1 MGLTLIG
8 DLFIRPDGVL
18 EMLMRFNA
26 LRALRPPKDLAAKV
40 ASVPYDV
47 VNRNEAAAL
56 AAGNPVSFLH
66 ICRPDIDLP
75 EEMDPHDDAM
85 YAKGRENLERFQ
97 AEGTLVRDEKPGI
110 YIYRLVM
117 GGKAQTG
124 IVGCVHIDD
133 YEHDLIKK
141 HEKTR
146 RDKEDDR
153 TRHVLEMNANA
164 EPVFLTY
171 KDDAE
176 LARLMAEAVKTEALY
191 DFTAVDGVRHTM
203 WKAPAV
209 DGYVK
214 AFGRVPHVY
223 VADGHH
229 RCASAWRAGK
239 ERREGNAGHTGDEEY
254 NWFLAVLFPAS
265 EVRILSYNRVV
276 KDLNG
281 QTPAQVLEKL
291 KGVGKVSAT
300 DIPTPPGSGSFCVY
314 LDKKWHRVDIDE
326 RTIDRNDPIES
337 LDVALLESRVLGPIL
352 GIGDIRTDKRIDFV
366 GGIRGPA
373 ELEKRVN
380 SGEMAIGFSMYP
392 TTIEQLIAVS
402 DAGRIMPPKSTWF
415 EPKLR
420 SGLLVHTLD

>member
-1 MGLTLIG
+1 
-8 DLFIRPDGVL
+8 
-18 EMLMRFNA
+18 MRFNA
-26 LRALRPPKDLAAKV
+26 LRALRPSKDLAAKV

-47 VNRNEAAAL
+47 VNRDEAAVL
-56 AAGNPVSFLH
+56 AAGNAVSFLH
-66 ICRPDIDLP
+66 VCRPDIDLP
-75 EEMDPHDDAM
+75 ASVDSHDDRIYAM
-85 YAKGRENLERFQ
+85 GRANLDRFE
-97 AEGTLVRDEKPGI
+97 AEGTLVRDDVPGV

-117 GGKAQTG
+117 GGRAQTG

-176 LARLMAEAVKTEALY
+176 LARLMAEAMKGEALY
-191 DFTAVDGVRHTM
+191 DFTAVDGVQHTM
-203 WKAPAV
+203 WKAPA
-209 DGYVK
+209 GEAFVK
-214 AFGRVPHVY
+214 AFGKVPHVY

-239 ERREGNAGHTGDEEY
+239 QRREANKQHTGHEEY

-265 EVRILSYNRVV
+265 EVRIMPYNRVV
-276 KDLNG
+276 KDLKG

-291 KGVGKVSAT
+291 RGVGRVSAT
-300 DIPTPPGSGSFCVY
+300 SQATPPGPGTMCVY
-314 LDKKWHRVDIDE
+314 LDGKWSLLEIDE
-326 RTIDRNDPIES
+326 KSIDRGDPIES

-352 GIGDIRTDKRIDFV
+352 GIGDIRTDTRIDFV
-366 GGIRGPA
+366 GGIRGTA

-380 SGEMAIGFSMYP
+380 SGEMAIGFSMHP
-392 TTIEQLIAVS
+392 TTVEQLIAVS

>member
-1 MGLTLIG
+1 
-8 DLFIRPDGVL
+8 
-18 EMLMRFNA
+18 MRFNA
-26 LRALRPPKDLAAKV
+26 LRALRPPRDLAAKV

-47 VNRNEAAAL
+47 VNRDEAAAL
-56 AAGNPVSFLH
+56 AAGNAVSFLH
-66 ICRPDIDLP
+66 VCRPDIDLP
-75 EEMDPHDDAM
+75 ASVDSHDDRI
-85 YAKGRENLERFQ
+85 YAKGRANLDRFE
-97 AEGTLVRDEKPGI
+97 AEGTLVRDDTPGV

-117 GGKAQTG
+117 GGQAQTG

-164 EPVFLTY
+164 EPVFLTF
-171 KDDAE
+171 KDDAA
-176 LARLMAEAVKTEALY
+176 LAKLIVEAMKGEALY

-203 WKAPAV
+203 WKAAAN
-209 DGYVK
+209 GAFVK
-214 AFGRVPHVY
+214 AFGGVPHVY

-239 ERREGNAGHTGDEEY
+239 QLREGNRGHTGDEEY

-265 EVRILSYNRVV
+265 ELRIMPYNRVV

-281 QTPAQVLEKL
+281 QSPAQVLERL
-291 KGVGKVSAT
+291 RGVGRVSAT
-300 DIPTPPGSGSFCVY
+300 SKSAPGGAGSFCVY
-314 LDKKWHRVDIDE
+314 LDGTWRLVEMDE
-326 RTIDRNDPIES
+326 KSIDRSDPIES

-352 GIGDIRTDKRIDFV
+352 GIGDIRTDQRIDFV
-366 GGIRGPA
+366 GGIRGA
-373 ELEKRVN
+373 GELEKRVN

-392 TTIEQLIAVS
+392 TSVEQLIAVS

>member
-1 MGLTLIG
+1 
-8 DLFIRPDGVL
+8 
-18 EMLMRFNA
+18 MRFNP

-47 VNRNEAAAL
+47 VNREEAAAL
-56 AAGNPVSFLH
+56 AEGNPISFLH
-66 ICRPDIDLP
+66 VCRPDIDLP
-75 EEMDPHDDAM
+75 AEMDPHDDRI
-85 YAKGRENLERFQ
+85 YAKGRENLERFV
-97 AEGTLVRDEKPGI
+97 AEGTLVRDETPSV
-110 YIYRLVM
+110 YVYRLVM

-133 YEHDLIKK
+133 YEHDFIKK

-171 KDDAE
+171 KDEPA
-176 LARLMAEAVKTEALY
+176 LGRLIAEATQGPALY
-191 DFTAVDGVRHTM
+191 DFTAADGVQHTM
-203 WKAPAV
+203 WKAAAPLEF
-209 DGYVK
+209 VK

-239 ERREGNAGHTGDEEY
+239 QLREANAEHTGNEEY

-265 EVRILSYNRVV
+265 EVRILPYNRLV

-281 QTPAQVLEKL
+281 QTPAQVLARLREVGRVSEAD
-291 KGVGKVSAT
+291 KGA
-300 DIPTPPGSGSFCVY
+300 PPGPGSVGIY
-314 LDKKWHRVDIDE
+314 LDQRWYLLEINEKS
-326 RTIDRNDPIES
+326 IDRADPIES

-352 GIGDIRTDKRIDFV
+352 GIGDIRSDPRIDFV
-366 GGIRGPA
+366 GGIRGTA
-373 ELEKRVN
+373 ELEKRIK
-380 SGEMAIGFSMYP
+380 SGEMAVGFAMYP
-392 TTIEQLIAVS
+392 TTVEQLIAVS

>member
-1 MGLTLIG
+1 
-8 DLFIRPDGVL
+8 
-18 EMLMRFNA
+18 MRLNPF
-26 LRALRPPKDLAAKV
+26 RALRPPRDFAARV

-47 VNRNEAAAL
+47 VNREEAAQL
-56 AAGNPVSFLH
+56 AKGDAVSFLH
-66 ICRPDIDLP
+66 VCRPDIDLP
-75 EEMDPHDDAM
+75 PDVDPHDDRI
-85 YAKGRENLERFQ
+85 YARGRENLDRFQ
-97 AEGTLVRDEKPGI
+97 AEGTLVRDDQPSI

-124 IVGCVHIDD
+124 LVGCVHIDD
-133 YEHDLIKK
+133 YENDLIKK

-171 KDDAE
+171 KDEAE
-176 LARLMAEAVKTEALY
+176 VARLMAEAVKGEALY
-191 DFTAVDGVRHTM
+191 DFAAVDGVRHTM
-203 WKAPAV
+203 WKAPDAAALV
-209 DGYVK
+209 Q
-214 AFGRVPHVY
+214 AFGKVPHVY

-239 ERREGNAGHTGDEEY
+239 ALRQKNPNHTGREEY

-265 EVRILSYNRVV
+265 QVRIMAYNRVV

-291 KGVGKVSAT
+291 RSVGRVSAA
-300 DIPTPPGSGSFCVY
+300 DKPTPPAPGSFGVY
-314 LDKKWHRVDIDE
+314 LDRRWHLVEIDE
-326 RTIDRNDPIES
+326 KSIDRSDPINS
-337 LDVALLESRVLGPIL
+337 LDVALLESRVLEPIL

-366 GGIRGPA
+366 GGIRGTA
-373 ELEKRVN
+373 ELEKRLN
-380 SGEMAIGFSMYP
+380 GGEMAIAFSMYP
-392 TTIEQLIAVS
+392 TTVAQLMAVS

>member
-1 MGLTLIG
+1 
-8 DLFIRPDGVL
+8 
-18 EMLMRFNA
+18 MRLNPF
-26 LRALRPPKDLAAKV
+26 RALRPPRELAARV

-47 VNRNEAAAL
+47 VNREEEAEL
-56 AAGNPVSFLH
+56 ARGNAESFLH
-66 ICRPDIDLP
+66 VCRPDIDLP
-75 EEMDPHDDAM
+75 ASVDAHDDRI
-85 YAKGRENLERFQ
+85 YAKGRANLDRFQ
-97 AEGTLVRDEKPGI
+97 AEGTLVRDEQPGV
-110 YIYRLVM
+110 YLYRLVM

-171 KDDAE
+171 KDDAM
-176 LARLMAEAVKTEALY
+176 LGKLTGEAMKGEALY

-203 WKAPAV
+203 WKAPAS
-209 DGYVK
+209 GEFVK

-239 ERREGNAGHTGDEEY
+239 QLREANRNHTGHEEY

-265 EVRILSYNRVV
+265 EVQIMPYNRVV
-276 KDLNG
+276 RDLKG

-291 KGVGKVSAT
+291 RGVGRVSVT
-300 DIPTPPGSGSFCVY
+300 KQTVPPGPGAVCVY
-314 LDKKWHRVDIDE
+314 LDGKWHLLEIE
-326 RTIDRNDPIES
+326 EWSIDRGDPIES
-337 LDVALLESRVLGPIL
+337 LDVALIESRVLGPIL
-352 GIGDIRTDKRIDFV
+352 GIGDIRTDTRIDFV
-366 GGIRGPA
+366 GGIRGTA
-373 ELEKRVN
+373 ELERRVN
-380 SGEMAIGFSMYP
+380 SGEMAIGISMHP
-392 TTIEQLIAVS
+392 TRVEQLFAVS
-402 DAGRIMPPKSTWF
+402 DAGQIMPPKSTWF

>member
-1 MGLTLIG
+1 
-8 DLFIRPDGVL
+8 
-18 EMLMRFNA
+18 MRFNA
-26 LRALRPPKDLAAKV
+26 LRALRPPRELAAKV

-47 VNRNEAAAL
+47 VNRDEAAAL
-56 AAGNPVSFLH
+56 AEGNPVSFLH
-66 ICRPDIDLP
+66 VCRPDIDLP
-75 EEMDPHDDAM
+75 ASVDSHDDRI
-85 YAKGRENLERFQ
+85 YAKGRENLDRFQ
-97 AEGTLVRDEKPGI
+97 AEGTLVRDATPSI

-124 IVGCVHIDD
+124 LMGCVHIDD

-171 KDDAE
+171 KDDAA
-176 LARLMAEAVKTEALY
+176 LGKLIAEATRGEPLY
-191 DFTAVDGVRHTM
+191 DFTAVDGVQHTM
-203 WKAPAV
+203 WKAPSA
-209 DGYVK
+209 DAIVK
-214 AFGRVPHVY
+214 AFAGVPYVY

-239 ERREGNAGHTGDEEY
+239 ALRERNAKHTGNEEY

-281 QTPAQVLEKL
+281 LTAAQALEKL
-291 KGVGKVSAT
+291 RGVGRVSAT
-300 DIPTPPGSGSFCVY
+300 HKPVPPAPGSVCVY
-314 LDKKWHRVDIDE
+314 LDRKWHLLEIDE
-326 RTIDRNDPIES
+326 KSIDRTDPIES
-337 LDVALLESRVLGPIL
+337 LDVALLEARVLGPIL

-366 GGIRGPA
+366 GGIRGTA

-380 SGEMAIGFSMYP
+380 SGEMAIAFSMYP
-392 TTIEQLIAVS
+392 TTVQQLMAVS

>member
-1 MGLTLIG
+1 
-8 DLFIRPDGVL
+8 
-18 EMLMRFNA
+18 MRFNA

-47 VNRNEAAAL
+47 VNRDEAAVL
-56 AAGNPVSFLH
+56 AEGNPVSFLH
-66 ICRPDIDLP
+66 VCRPDIDLP
-75 EEMDPHDDAM
+75 ADMDPHDDRIYAM
-85 YAKGRENLERFQ
+85 GRANLDRFQ
-97 AEGTLVRDEKPGI
+97 AEGTLVRDATPSI

-124 IVGCVHIDD
+124 LMGCVHIDD
-133 YEHDLIKK
+133 YERDLIKK

-171 KDDAE
+171 KDDAA
-176 LARLMAEAVKTEALY
+176 LGKLIAEAMKGEPLY
-191 DFTAVDGVRHTM
+191 DFTAVDGVQHTM
-203 WKAPAV
+203 WKAPSA
-209 DGYVK
+209 DAIVK
-214 AFGRVPHVY
+214 AFAGVPYVY

-239 ERREGNAGHTGDEEY
+239 ELREGNAIHAGDEEY

-281 QTPAQVLEKL
+281 KNPAQVLEL
-291 KGVGKVSAT
+291 LRRVGRVSAT
-300 DIPTPPGSGSFCVY
+300 GNPAPPGPGSVCVY
-314 LDKKWHRVDIDE
+314 LDKKWHLLEIDE
-326 RTIDRNDPIES
+326 KSIDRSNPIES
-337 LDVALLESRVLGPIL
+337 LDVALVEARVLGPIL

-366 GGIRGPA
+366 GGIRGTA
-373 ELEKRVN
+373 ELERRVN
-380 SGEMAIGFSMYP
+380 SGEMAIAFSMYP
-392 TTIEQLIAVS
+392 TTVEQLMAVS

>member
-1 MGLTLIG
+1 
-8 DLFIRPDGVL
+8 
-18 EMLMRFNA
+18 MRISPF
-26 LRALRPPKDLAAKV
+26 RALRPPRGLAAKV

-47 VNRNEAAAL
+47 VNRDEAAEL
-56 AAGNPVSFLH
+56 ARGNPLSFLH
-66 ICRPDIDLP
+66 VCRPDIDLP
-75 EEMDPHDDAM
+75 ADVDPHDDRI
-85 YAKGRENLERFQ
+85 YAKGRENLDRFQ
-97 AEGTLVRDEKPGI
+97 AEGTLARDESPAI

-117 GGKAQTG
+117 DGKAQTG
-124 IVGCVHIDD
+124 LVGCVHIDD

-171 KDDAE
+171 RDEAE
-176 LARLMAEAVKTEALY
+176 VARLIAEAVKSEALY

-203 WKAPAV
+203 WKAPDAAALV
-209 DGYVK
+209 R
-214 AFGRVPHVY
+214 AFGNVPHVY

-239 ERREGNAGHTGDEEY
+239 ALREKSPRHTGREEY

-265 EVRILSYNRVV
+265 QVRIMAYNRVV
-276 KDLNG
+276 KDLSG
-281 QTPAQVLEKL
+281 QTPAQVIERLRR
-291 KGVGKVSAT
+291 VGRLSPAT
-300 DIPTPPGSGSFCVY
+300 SPRPPAPGSLCVY
-314 LDKKWHRVDIDE
+314 LDRTWHLLEIDE
-326 RTIDRNDPIES
+326 KSIDRRDPINS
-337 LDVALLESRVLGPIL
+337 LDVALLESRILEPIL

-366 GGIRGPA
+366 GGIRGTA

-380 SGEMAIGFSMYP
+380 TGEMAIAFSMFP
-392 TTIEQLIAVS
+392 TTVAQLMAVS